1 MGQTESLNAVA
12 ESIAAAGGT
21 QVLLAEKLGV
31 KQQAVSLWLKRGWVP
46 LLRAKEIE
54 SLYGI
59 SRGRLVNPRIKGLVL
74 SDGGD
79 L

>member
-1 MGQTESLNAVA
+1 MCQTEDNVVA
-12 ESIAAAGGT
+12 EAIAAAGGT
-21 QVLLAEKLGV
+21 QLRLANVLGV
-31 KQQAVSLWLKRGWVP
+31 KQQAVSLWLKQRWVP

-59 SRGRLVNPRIKGLVL
+59 PRERLVNPRVKDLVVSQG
-74 SDGGD
+74 SD